1 MGGEEIKKV
10 SRPADSRQLRKVKKI
25 KVDMTKFKE

>member
-1 MGGEEIKKV
+1 MGVEEVKIM
-10 SRPADSRQLRKVKKI
+10 SRPADSRQLWKVKKF

>member
-10 SRPADSRQLRKVKKI
+10 SRLAYSGQLRKVKKF
-25 KVDMTKFKE
+25 KVDMT